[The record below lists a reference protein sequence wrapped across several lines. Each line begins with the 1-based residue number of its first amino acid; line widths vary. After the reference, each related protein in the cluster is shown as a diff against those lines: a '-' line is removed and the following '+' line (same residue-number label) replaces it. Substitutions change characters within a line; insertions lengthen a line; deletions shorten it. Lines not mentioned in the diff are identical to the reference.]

1 MQCRKTFFED
11 FFALFSERKDL
22 LRHIHSK
29 RCFSIEFPKNGAKL
43 KDLQEIKA
51 CIASIVQ
58 SLPRWKEDI
67 RPKWAMFEHLLKNEI
82 PEKIVSR
89 KELSMYNENLDSDFK
104 LPDKEITTLL
114 KYLNRIGSILY
125 HDEDN
130 IHNIVILDVQW
141 FVDAF
146 KSIITHPVD
155 FKSLSDID
163 RKHFHE
169 TGELEDHQLDAI
181 LKENLETKYFFHK
194 RALISYMDYLGM
206 LAECNSK
213 NSVWY
218 YFPSLNRKI
227 FNKEQDTPK
236 SFKSSSI
243 LCFQFDEEGHLPIFL
258 FYALVSKC
266 NNIDGWDILVEDKK
280 KCIYEKTA
288 CFSYRDIIVIVC
300 ICKFQI
306 QVQVFFPPDYDN
318 ERIGPILVEIQTT
331 MERNIRQFK
340 QYTYEIGYKCQNGEL
355 LCEKDNSFIAL
366 DDFPTDRLLCSRC
379 VVSKKHVVDNAICW
393 VIFIITISNLSAS
406 FFFISRLFLQII
418 LNFLL

>member
-1 MQCRKTFFED
+1 
-11 FFALFSERKDL
+11 
-22 LRHIHSK
+22 
-29 RCFSIEFPKNGAKL
+29 
-43 KDLQEIKA
+43 
-51 CIASIVQ
+51 
-58 SLPRWKEDI
+58 
-67 RPKWAMFEHLLKNEI
+67 
-82 PEKIVSR
+82 
-89 KELSMYNENLDSDFK
+89 MYNENLDRDFK
-104 LPDKEITTLL
+104 LPDNEITTLL

-125 HDEDN
+125 NEDDA
-130 IHNIVILDVQW
+130 ICNIVILDVQW

-146 KSIITHPVD
+146 KSIITHSVD
-155 FKSLSDID
+155 IEYFSDVD

-169 TGELEDHQLDAI
+169 TGALEDHQLDAI

-194 RALISYMDYLGM
+194 RELISYMDHLGM
-206 LAECNSK
+206 LAKCNSK

-236 SFKSSSI
+236 SFTPSSI

-258 FYALVSKC
+258 FYALVTKC

-355 LCEKDNSFIAL
+355 LCEKDNSFVAL

-379 VVSKKHVVDNAICW
+379 VVSKKHVVENAICW
-393 VIFIITISNLSAS
+393 VIFIITISNLYALFVFFLFLV
-406 FFFISRLFLQII
+406 FFFK
-418 LNFLL
+418 